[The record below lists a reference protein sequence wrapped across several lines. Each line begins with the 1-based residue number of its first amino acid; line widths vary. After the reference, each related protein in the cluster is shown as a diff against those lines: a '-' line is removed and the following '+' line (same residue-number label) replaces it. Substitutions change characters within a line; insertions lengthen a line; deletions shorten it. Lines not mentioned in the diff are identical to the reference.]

1 MLRATLVT
9 AATALLLVA
18 APVAA
23 PDAAGQQLC
32 KDRKVVVGQ
41 LSKQY
46 AEAPVAMGLANNGG
60 LIEIL
65 SSGAGKSWTIILT
78 MPNGMT
84 CMIAAGESWEALP
97 EMPTIDPPA

>member
-1 MLRATLVT
+1 MLRTTLVT
-9 AATALLLVA
+9 AATAFLLVA
-18 APVAA
+18 TPAA
-23 PDAAGQQLC
+23 AQQQLC
-32 KDRKVVVGQ
+32 TDRQVVLGQ

-60 LIEIL
+60 LVEIL

-97 EMPTIDPPA
+97 EMPQIDPPA

>member
-1 MLRATLVT
+1 MLKTTLVT
-9 AATALLLVA
+9 SATALLLVA

-32 KDRKVVVGQ
+32 TDRKVVVGQ

-46 AEAPVAMGLANNGG
+46 EEAPVAMGLANNGG

-65 SSGAGKSWTIILT
+65 STDAGKSWTIILT

-97 EMPTIDPPA
+97 EMPKIDPPA